1 MAKRVRTPTL
11 LTELEAIDLREDH
24 ILDTLLRRGERLE
37 RLAEEAEKERR
48 LVRAE
53 ELRALKEGLAALQVV
68 AGEVQQRIAHA
79 EAEAEPPGDGAPPAG
94 FDELAAQIRQHGAE
108 SDRLRALL
116 RDRLGELKAGDNGHH
131 NVEDDHDPPVVKD
144 EPRTF
149 RLTSPPMTGRDVK
162 AFQRVLNERYATWR
176 IDKRVREDGRYEA
189 KTKRAAH
196 QVAYGLGIEGK
207 DDVGPLTPGLRA
219 LIRNPSRRTAEQL
232 DRARRRRPWLR
243 KLRERHAG
251 TTPGVAEGPPA
262 HGLAAAIHAHGG
274 RYGRI
279 IVSEARR
286 SGVPV
291 ALVCAVIEKETHFTN
306 VFGHDA
312 VDNPVKSPPRP
323 APDLE
328 VTEARYR
335 KYLKHRKLGQGNQG
349 VGPMQLTN
357 PGLQDRAD
365 ELGGCWRPDP
375 NIRVGVEFLA
385 DNIERLGRK
394 AGIQAYNGASGDAY
408 ATAVLA
414 LEERWRARLR
424 ERPADGGVPARART
438 FRLANPQMRGRD
450 VKAFQRVL
458 NKRFAAWKIDKRIDV
473 DGRYGTETKRAARQA
488 AYGLGITD
496 ANELGPVT
504 PALRALIR
512 TPSRRTAQQVER
524 ARRRRPWLRKLRR
537 QIEESAATAGSR
549 PPAARAGS
557 SNRPPCSLPRSV
569 GRASSS
575 ARRTG
580 RATSWRAARRPTTPR
595 TTTASRRATSACAGA
610 TSSPG
615 RRRGGSTRRWS
626 RSAAR
631 SAGPA
636 TGTGGAARS
645 RTPTRSCGRATAS
658 RSSGARRSGVATW
671 GTSTSAR
678 RSCRRKAGAGS
689 GDGAGALRR
698 ANVRRQS
705 GLWRLSGWRGNP
717 SSGIGSHGAAYATN

>member
-1 MAKRVRTPTL
+1 MAKRVRTPAL
-11 LTELEAIDLREDH
+11 LTELEAIDLREDR

-53 ELRALKEGLAALQVV
+53 ELRALKEGLAGLQVV
-68 AGEVQQRIAHA
+68 AGEVQRRIAHA
-79 EAEAEPPGDGAPPAG
+79 EAESEPPGDGAPAAG

-108 SDRLRALL
+108 SDRLRTLL
-116 RDRLGELKAGDNGHH
+116 RDRLGELKAADNGHNGH
-131 NVEDDHDPPVVKD
+131 HDHEDDQDLAVVKD

-149 RLTSPPMTGRDVK
+149 RLTSPPMSGRDVK
-162 AFQRVLNERYATWR
+162 TFQRALNERYATWK

-243 KLRERHAG
+243 KLREQHVG
-251 TTPGVAEGPPA
+251 DTPGAAPGAPA

-286 SGVPV
+286 SRVPV

-306 VFGHDA
+306 VFGHDTVA
-312 VDNPVKSPPRP
+312 NPVKSPPRP

-335 KYLKHRKLGQGNQG
+335 RYLKHRKLGQGNQG
-349 VGPMQLTN
+349 VGPMQLTS

-365 ELGGCWRPDP
+365 ELGGCWRPGP

-385 DNIERLGRK
+385 ANIERLGRK

-414 LEERWRARLR
+414 LEEGWRARLR
-424 ERPADGGVPARART
+424 ERPPQGGVPGQGRT
-438 FRLANPQMRGRD
+438 FRLTDPLMRGRD

-473 DGRYGTETKRAARQA
+473 DGRYGTDTKRAARQA

-524 ARRRRPWLRKLRR
+524 ARRRRPWLRKLRK
-537 QIEESAATAGSR
+537 QIRGAGGNGRITTAGGARGIVEQAAVLAAEVGGKGVFVGSSHR
-549 PPAARAGS
+549 PGDVLASGTPSDHSQNHGRLAARDIGVRGR
-557 SNRPPCSLPRSV
+557 NLLTGPP
-569 GRASSS
+569 
-575 ARRTG
+575 
-580 RATSWRAARRPTTPR
+580 
-595 TTTASRRATSACAGA
+595 SRRLDKAVVAIGHAFGR
-610 TSSPG
+610 PGYGNG
-615 RRRGGSTRRWS
+615 RR
-626 RSAAR
+626 
-631 SAGPA
+631 GPFQDA
-636 TGTGGAARS
+636 DTFVWKGYRIQIIW
-645 RTPTRSCGRATAS
+645 RTPKWGGHMGHIHI
-658 RSSGARRSGVATW
+658 GA
-671 GTSTSAR
+671 
-678 RSCRRKAGAGS
+678 KK
-689 GDGAGALRR
+689 L
-698 ANVRRQS
+698 
-705 GLWRLSGWRGNP
+705 
-717 SSGIGSHGAAYATN
+717 